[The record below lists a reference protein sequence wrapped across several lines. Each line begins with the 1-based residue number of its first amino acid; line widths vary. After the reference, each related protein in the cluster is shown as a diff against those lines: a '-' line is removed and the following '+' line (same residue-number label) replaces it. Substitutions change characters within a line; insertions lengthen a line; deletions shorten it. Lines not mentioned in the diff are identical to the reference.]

1 MSNELRNFL
10 ALSYDELEQLN
21 LKAKEQRQKRVA
33 VHKIQEERIKY
44 LTDEKRI
51 KAVTVLFS
59 DLEGRLHMLDYDK
72 KFLVKSWD
80 NLTFD
85 GSSIRGF
92 TAQRE
97 SDLRLAMDWASF
109 YWAPADVFGS
119 GKVLVFGEVIDKDGS
134 PYSADIRGR
143 LKGFAGEMYKNEE
156 YTLNAANEI
165 EGFLFQGSDAERR
178 YNETG
183 KFEYVNTGG
192 YYHSLPGDPLRTFID
207 TTAEVQRAM
216 GFQNE
221 KDHPEVAPS
230 QFEINY
236 GYGEVVQAADQIQ
249 LYKLICRQ
257 VATRMGLTA
266 CFLPKPV
273 VGVNGNG
280 MHTNVSISKG
290 GKNIY
295 WDPKGEEKLSKF
307 GWAFVD
313 RILTHGN
320 DICLLLNASVNAYR
334 RLDPHFEAPNQL
346 KASPVDRG
354 SMIRI
359 PIGNERSMRVEV
371 RSVAPDANPYLVMYS
386 IFRTGIEGETAKI
399 KNLRQAERY
408 LPDNV
413 YLALDNFRKA
423 DWTTKLLGEDVKARY
438 GALKQAAADR
448 CARHSARL
456 SKCRK
461 CSTTTRSTINS
472 CGICFRQIPQGSGEW
487 GGSPVTKST
496 RFSLVHSSHSRR
508 RAHALNR
515 SGRLRHSWPLLRPM
529 PRRFLPY
536 WLRPSMLLRCA
547 QRCNR
552 RTSPSPQQRARST
565 AASSHRAFRSWSW
578 RRSAFGSHGPY
589 PG

>member
-1 MSNELRNFL
+1 MANELRNFL
-10 ALSYDELEQLN
+10 ALSYDELEDMN
-21 LKAKEQRQKRVA
+21 LQAKEQRKNRVA
-33 VHKIQEERIKY
+33 IHKIQEDRLKY

-72 KFLVKSWD
+72 KFLLKSWD

-97 SDLRLAMDWASF
+97 SDLRLGLDWSSF
-109 YWAPADVFGS
+109 YWAPSDVFGS
-119 GKVLVFGEVIDKDGS
+119 GKVLVFGDVIDKGGQ
-134 PYSADIRGR
+134 PYSADIRGN
-143 LKGFAGEMYKNEE
+143 LKVFAAEMHQKEG

-165 EGFLFQGSDAERR
+165 EGFLFQGADAERR
-178 YNETG
+178 YHETN

-236 GYGEVVQAADQIQ
+236 SYGEVVAAADQIQ

-266 CFLPKPV
+266 SFLPKPV

-280 MHTNVSISKG
+280 MHTNVSISKD
-290 GKNIY
+290 GKNLF
-295 WDPKGEEKLSKF
+295 WDPKGEEKLSKL

-320 DICLLLNASVNAYR
+320 DICLMLNASVNAYR
-334 RLDPHFEAPNQL
+334 RLDPHFEAPNQI
-346 KASPVDRG
+346 KASAVDRG
-354 SMIRI
+354 SMVRI
-359 PIGNERSMRVEV
+359 PIGNEKSMRVEV
-371 RSVAPDANPYLVMYS
+371 RSVAPDANPYMVMMAV
-386 IFRTGIEGETAKI
+386 FKTGIAGETSKI

-408 LPDNV
+408 LPDNI
-413 YLALDNFRKA
+413 YTAMENFRSA
-423 DWTTKLLGEDVKARY
+423 AWTNKLMGGEDVKARY
-438 GALKQAAADR
+438 ADLKQASADR
-448 CARHSARL
+448 CPRL
-456 SKCRK
+456 LGTFVKAPEVQYHHDVY
-461 CSTTTRSTINS
+461 N
-472 CGICFRQIPQGSGEW
+472 Q
-487 GGSPVTKST
+487 
-496 RFSLVHSSHSRR
+496 
-508 RAHALNR
+508 
-515 SGRLRHSWPLLRPM
+515 
-529 PRRFLPY
+529 FL
-536 WLRPSMLLRCA
+536 WNM
-547 QRCNR
+547 
-552 RTSPSPQQRARST
+552 
-565 AASSHRAFRSWSW
+565 F
-578 RRSAFGSHGPY
+578 
-589 PG
+589 

>member
-1 MSNELRNFL
+1 MPNELRNFL
-10 ALSYDELEQLN
+10 AHSYEELEELN
-21 LKAKEQRQKRVA
+21 LKAKEQRKNRVA
-33 VHKIQEERIKY
+33 PHKIQEDRIKY
-44 LTDEKRI
+44 LTDEKGI

-72 KFLVKSWD
+72 KFLIKSWD

-97 SDLRLAMDWASF
+97 SDLRLGMDWGAF
-109 YWAPADVFGS
+109 YWGPADIFGA
-119 GKVLVFGEVIDKDGS
+119 GKVLVFGEVIDKDGT
-134 PYSADIRGR
+134 PYSADIRGV
-143 LKGFAGEMYKNEE
+143 LKGFANELHKSE
-156 YTLNAANEI
+156 GYTLNAANEI
-165 EGFLFQGSDAERR
+165 EGFLFRGADAEAR

-183 KFEYVNTGG
+183 KFDYVNTGG

-236 GYGEVVQAADQIQ
+236 GYGEVVAAADQIQ

-257 VATRMGLTA
+257 VATGMDMTA
-266 CFLPKPV
+266 SFLPKPV

-280 MHTNVSISKG
+280 MHTNVSVSKG
-290 GKNIY
+290 NKNLF

-307 GWAFVD
+307 GWSFVD

-334 RLDPHFEAPNQL
+334 RLDPHFEAPNQI

-359 PIGNERSMRVEV
+359 PIGNEKSSRVEV

-386 IFRTGIEGETAKI
+386 IFKAGLQGDTAKI

-408 LPDNV
+408 LPDNI
-413 YLALDNFRKA
+413 YTAMDHFKKSA
-423 DWTTKLLGEDVKARY
+423 WITELLGADVKGRY
-438 GALKQAAADR
+438 LDLKQAAADR
-448 CARHSARL
+448 CS
-456 SKCRK
+456 
-461 CSTTTRSTINS
+461 RSLGTFVKVPEVQFHHEVYN
-472 CGICFRQIPQGSGEW
+472 Q
-487 GGSPVTKST
+487 
-496 RFSLVHSSHSRR
+496 
-508 RAHALNR
+508 
-515 SGRLRHSWPLLRPM
+515 
-529 PRRFLPY
+529 FL
-536 WLRPSMLLRCA
+536 WNM
-547 QRCNR
+547 
-552 RTSPSPQQRARST
+552 
-565 AASSHRAFRSWSW
+565 F
-578 RRSAFGSHGPY
+578 
-589 PG
+589 

>member
-1 MSNELRNFL
+1 MSTELRNFL
-10 ALSYDELEQLN
+10 SHSYDELEQLN
-21 LKAKEQRQKRVA
+21 LKGKEQRKNRVA
-33 VHKIQEERIKY
+33 PQKIQEERIKY

-72 KFLVKSWD
+72 KFLIKSWD

-97 SDLRLAMDWASF
+97 SDLRLGMDWSAF
-109 YWAPADVFGS
+109 YWAPADFFGP

-134 PYSADIRGR
+134 PYSADIRGA
-143 LKGFAGEMYKNEE
+143 LKGYAEQLNKKEG

-165 EGFLFQGSDAERR
+165 EGFLFKGVDAERHFH
-178 YNETG
+178 ETG

-192 YYHSLPGDPLRTFID
+192 YYHSLPGDLLRTFID

-236 GYGEVVQAADQIQ
+236 GYGEVVAAADQIQ

-257 VATRMGLTA
+257 VATHMGLTA
-266 CFLPKPV
+266 SFLPKPV
-273 VGVNGNG
+273 VGVNGSG
-280 MHTNVSISKG
+280 MHTNVSISKN
-290 GKNIY
+290 GKNLF
-295 WDPKGEEKLSKF
+295 WDPKGEEKLSKL
-307 GWAFVD
+307 GWSFVD

-359 PIGNERSMRVEV
+359 PIGNEKSMRVEV

-386 IFRTGIEGETAKI
+386 IFKTGLDGDTAKI

-408 LPDNV
+408 LPDNI
-413 YLALDNFRKA
+413 YTAIENFEKA
-423 DWTTKLLGEDVKARY
+423 DWTSKLIGADVKNRY
-438 GALKQAAADR
+438 SDLKRASADR
-448 CARHSARL
+448 C
-456 SKCRK
+456 
-461 CSTTTRSTINS
+461 
-472 CGICFRQIPQGSGEW
+472 P
-487 GGSPVTKST
+487 
-496 RFSLVHSSHSRR
+496 
-508 RAHALNR
+508 RALGTFVKAQEVQYHHEVYNQ
-515 SGRLRHSWPLLRPM
+515 
-529 PRRFLPY
+529 FL
-536 WLRPSMLLRCA
+536 WNL
-547 QRCNR
+547 
-552 RTSPSPQQRARST
+552 
-565 AASSHRAFRSWSW
+565 F
-578 RRSAFGSHGPY
+578 
-589 PG
+589 